1 MHESILMIINNSK
14 INKWKGRGKSHIKIP
29 NQLCSSV
36 IYFSEFLCKVRSA
49 SRLFFLPSF
58 LLLFFFLH
66 VDVYLFQPHLLKK
79 PSLLHLIVFASLSKI
94 NGLYLCGSNS
104 GFSFLFQ
111 KEVFKMALHYVLVH
125 RGRCCRHQIGPD
137 FNRRKY
143 GHICIQV
150 GRLEGGR
157 MRNFFSE
164 CVSLLSEKK
173 KHLSMRIRKRK
184 VAE

>member
-1 MHESILMIINNSK
+1 MVKYSLNYKINMHESILMILNDWK

-79 PSLLHLIVFASLSKI
+79 PSLLHLIALLLCQRSMDCTCVDLILGSLFYS
-94 NGLYLCGSNS
+94 
-104 GFSFLFQ
+104 
-111 KEVFKMALHYVLVH
+111 
-125 RGRCCRHQIGPD
+125 
-137 FNRRKY
+137 
-143 GHICIQV
+143 
-150 GRLEGGR
+150 
-157 MRNFFSE
+157 
-164 CVSLLSEKK
+164 
-173 KHLSMRIRKRK
+173 KRK
-184 VAE
+184 FLKWHFIMYWYTGGDVVVVR